1 MNAVALAIAAAAAI
15 AVLLTLAVWLATRN
29 PGRHAAPRPPRRRPR
44 PALLRL
50 LFHTPR
56 WFPPRLWLYA
66 ALAKVK
72 GLRRDELSDED
83 RETELWVDG
92 LKTPALRLPVRR
104 PGLLTN
110 TRMQVAAIIRVLPLD
125 AFLGLQKSHRY
136 KDATGS
142 FEALTADPPAL
153 HAHESIAMTQAA
165 MAEGL
170 AEQQAKEW
178 GP

>member
-1 MNAVALAIAAAAAI
+1 MNAVVLAIAAAAAI

-29 PGRHAAPRPPRRRPR
+29 PGRHAAPRPRKRRPR
-44 PALLRL
+44 LTWLRTL
-50 LFHTPR
+50 
-56 WFPPRLWLYA
+56 A
-66 ALAKVK
+66 AKVN

-92 LKTPALRLPVRR
+92 LVRKPLGPAAPARR
-104 PGLLTN
+104 PQVLTAA
-110 TRMQVAAIIRVLPLD
+110 RVKVAAIIRAIPLD
-125 AFLGLQKSHRY
+125 QLPWLQHGHGY
-136 KDATGS
+136 TDTTGS
-142 FEALTADPPAL
+142 FEALTAEPPAL

-165 MAEGL
+165 MVEGL